1 MPNYTT
7 PGVYFEFVDQ
17 AATAITAI
25 RTDIAAF
32 VGVAEKGPLHTPA
45 AANSWAQFQAVF
57 GGFLPNAYL
66 AYAAKA
72 FFENG
77 GRHFYGV
84 RVAAPVATTVTVSP
98 MVHVQPA
105 DRSSSFVVS
114 VEGFIA
120 GAVVTVKQG
129 SLRYDHLLQAVD
141 STSVSLI
148 WQQPL
153 EPAFNLT
160 QPIEFATGAAA
171 ATGDLLD
178 SNGHATVRVQAIT
191 PGAWGDGLAVRV
203 VQSSPAATRTVN
215 TPLPQPPGR
224 EASRVESVTGFRK
237 YSLVKIFQPHSPTD
251 LVTYRRVADIDPG
264 SRMLIW
270 DTPLSPTYNLAQP
283 ISLEVLEFSLSV
295 LVKGEVQEIF
305 SGLSLV
311 PGHARYVEKIA
322 GPGLSNYVQATDLHS
337 PSAPPGNLPDPT
349 APNLFSGVLAL
360 ANGRDGIAALT
371 PADFTGDPGSE
382 TRQGLRA
389 LEDVEEV
396 SMVAIP
402 DILIQPVP
410 PVLTVPQPR
419 PQPDPCLPCSLPAP
433 VAPPPAPAL
442 VEKAPTFSL
451 TQVYLVQQALVAH
464 AETQKNRIAILD
476 PPIFSAPSESI
487 GLSEI
492 QSWKQRFDSTY
503 AALYYPWVVVYD
515 PLASGS
521 RIVRAIPPSGHTA
534 GVYANSD
541 LTIGVH
547 KAPANVALE
556 WAQDVTAAID
566 AASQGILNPLGINC
580 IRAFAGRGLRIYGA
594 RTVSSDPVWRYVNVR
609 RLLMMIEE
617 AVRDSIQW
625 SVFEPNNFYLRQMLA
640 VAISGFLEAL
650 WEKGALAGATP
661 SEAFYVKCDDS
672 NNPPSVTD
680 LGEVIAEVGV
690 APSIPAEFVVFR
702 IGRTENTLQVTE

>member
-7 PGVYFEFVDQ
+7 PGVYFEFVDP

-32 VGVAEKGPLHTPA
+32 VGVAEKGPLNTPA

-57 GGFLPNAYL
+57 GGFLSNAYL

-77 GRHFYGV
+77 GQRFYGV
-84 RVAAPVATTVTVSP
+84 RVAAGVALTVTVSP

-105 DRSSSFVVS
+105 DRSSSLVVS
-114 VEGFIA
+114 VEGFVA
-120 GAVVTVKQG
+120 GAVVTVKQD
-129 SLRYDHLLQAVD
+129 SLRFDHLLQAVD
-141 STSVSLI
+141 PTAVSLI
-148 WQQPL
+148 WRQPL
-153 EPAFNLT
+153 EAAFNLA
-160 QPIEFATGAAA
+160 QPIEFETGAAPA
-171 ATGDLLD
+171 KGELLD
-178 SNGHATVRVQAIT
+178 ANGHPTIRLQAIT
-191 PGAWGDGLAVRV
+191 PGAWGDSLAVRV
-203 VQSSPAATRTVN
+203 VKSSPAATRTTN

-224 EASRVESVTGFRK
+224 EASRVESVAGFQK
-237 YSLVKIFQPHSPTD
+237 HSLVKVYQPHSPTD
-251 LVTYRRVADIDPG
+251 LLTYRFVAGIDPG

-295 LVKGEVQEIF
+295 LVKAEVQEIF

-311 PGHARYVEKIA
+311 PEHACYVEKIA
-322 GPGLSNYVQATDLHS
+322 GPALSNYIQASDLHS
-337 PSAPPGNLPDPT
+337 VSAPPGNLPDPA

-360 ANGRDGIAALT
+360 GNGRDGIAALT

-396 SMVAIP
+396 SMVAVP

-410 PVLTVPQPR
+410 PVLTAPQPA
-419 PQPDPCLPCSLPAP
+419 PQPGPCLPCSSSAP

-487 GLSEI
+487 DLSEI
-492 QSWKQRFDSTY
+492 QSWRQRFDSTY
-503 AALYYPWVVVYD
+503 AAL
-515 PLASGS
+515 
-521 RIVRAIPPSGHTA
+521 
-534 GVYANSD
+534 
-541 LTIGVH
+541 
-547 KAPANVALE
+547 
-556 WAQDVTAAID
+556 
-566 AASQGILNPLGINC
+566 
-580 IRAFAGRGLRIYGA
+580 
-594 RTVSSDPVWRYVNVR
+594 
-609 RLLMMIEE
+609 
-617 AVRDSIQW
+617 
-625 SVFEPNNFYLRQMLA
+625 
-640 VAISGFLEAL
+640 
-650 WEKGALAGATP
+650 
-661 SEAFYVKCDDS
+661 
-672 NNPPSVTD
+672 
-680 LGEVIAEVGV
+680 
-690 APSIPAEFVVFR
+690 
-702 IGRTENTLQVTE
+702 